1 MHVTGMSP
9 RIAPHAVTCSLRR
22 YTGVK
27 TQCPLR
33 FVPLFDMVWDFAP
46 DMMHITKGVWSYHLM
61 DTLRGSRTLTRPAYI
76 QKLTPA
82 ENQSLQADYRA
93 RNQELKTWELSRV
106 HKLLFF
112 II

>member
-1 MHVTGMSP
+1 MPFAVRAPVRHGVGLCP
-9 RIAPHAVTCSLRR
+9 RHDA
-22 YTGVK
+22 
-27 TQCPLR
+27 
-33 FVPLFDMVWDFAP
+33 
-46 DMMHITKGVWSYHLM
+46 ITKGVWSYHLM

-76 QKLTPA
+76 QKLTPT
-82 ENQSLQADYRA
+82 ENESLQADYRA